1 MKICVRLVPM
11 PMESAYAPLGALGYC
26 LMRNHFLDG
35 LWQTLSLPMKTVDHR
50 PQDKLVDVLVSLLS
64 GCRAIAQI
72 NSRLRPDLA
81 LAQAW
86 GRQQF
91 ADQATI
97 TRTLDAFDGVQI
109 DQLRASS
116 EALLRRESLSL
127 QHNLAADWLWL
138 DIDLTPLPISKHA
151 EGSSKG
157 LFGEKTDTVAN
168 WRGCMRR
175 SITRRCFRGS
185 IQVGRKAA
193 LVTCRRSSNWP
204 PAWLSRR
211 PSASGRSC
219 APMRASAAMPT
230 SMRFWPVTGRC

>member
-11 PMESAYAPLGALGYC
+11 PTETAYAPLGALGYC
-26 LMRNHFLDG
+26 LMRTHFLDA
-35 LWQTLSLPMKTVDHR
+35 LWQTLALPMKTVDHR

-81 LAQAW
+81 LAYAW

-97 TRTLDAFDGVQI
+97 TRTLDAFAAVQI
-109 DQLRASS
+109 DQLRAGS
-116 EALLRRESLSL
+116 EALLRREGLSL
-127 QHNLAADWLWL
+127 RHNLAADWLWL

-157 LFGEKTDTVAN
+157 LFGEKTATVAN

-185 IQVGRKAA
+185 IRAGRKAVPA
-193 LVTCRRSSNWP
+193 TCRQSSNWIP
-204 PAWLSRR
+204 SWPSPRL
-211 PSASGRSC
+211 SASEQSC
-219 APMRASAAMPT
+219 APMRALAATPT
-230 SMRFWPVTGRC
+230 SMRFWPMTGRY

>member
-11 PMESAYAPLGALGYC
+11 PMETAYAPLGALGYC
-26 LMRNHFLDG
+26 LMRTHFLDN
-35 LWQTLSLPMKTVDHR
+35 LWQTLTLPMKTVDHR

-81 LAQAW
+81 LAHAW

-97 TRTLDAFDGVQI
+97 TRTLDAFEGVQI
-109 DQLRASS
+109 DQLRAGS

-127 QHNLAADWLWL
+127 RHNLAADWLWL

-157 LFGEKTDTVAN
+157 LFGEKTAMVAN
-168 WRGCMRR
+168 WRECMRR
-175 SITRRCFRGS
+175 SITRRCFHGS
-185 IQVGRKAA
+185 IQAGRKAA
-193 LVTCRRSSNWP
+193 RVTCRRSSNWL
-204 PAWLSRR
+204 ASWLSPR

-230 SMRFWPVTGRC
+230 SMPCWPMTGRC

>member
-11 PMESAYAPLGALGYC
+11 PMETAYAPLGALGYC
-26 LMRNHFLDG
+26 LMRSHFLDA
-35 LWQTLSLPMKTVDHR
+35 LWQALTLPMKTVDHR
-50 PQDKLVDVLVSLLS
+50 PQDKLADVLVSLLA

-97 TRTLDAFDGVQI
+97 TRTLDAFDGVQL
-109 DQLRASS
+109 DQLRAGS

-127 QHNLAADWLWL
+127 RHDLTADWLWL

-157 LFGEKTDTVAN
+157 LFGEKTATVAN

-175 SITRRCFRGS
+175 SITRRCFHGS
-185 IQVGRKAA
+185 IPADRKAA
-193 LVTCRRSSNWP
+193 RVTCRRSGNWL
-204 PAWLSRR
+204 PAWLSARR
-211 PSASGRSC
+211 SASGRSC

-230 SMRFWPVTGRC
+230 STRFWPVTGRC

>member
-11 PMESAYAPLGALGYC
+11 PTETAYAPLGALGYC
-26 LMRNHFLDG
+26 LMRTQFLG
-35 LWQTLSLPMKTVDHR
+35 ALWETLTLPMKTVDHR

-64 GCRAIAQI
+64 GCRAIAQV

-81 LAQAW
+81 LAHAW

-97 TRTLDAFDGVQI
+97 TRTLDAFEGVQI
-109 DQLRASS
+109 DQLRAGS

-168 WRGCMRR
+168 WRECMRR
-175 SITRRCFRGS
+175 SITRHCFHGS
-185 IQVGRKAA
+185 TQAGRKAA
-193 LVTCRRSSNWP
+193 LVTCRRSTNWRP
-204 PAWLSRR
+204 SWLSPR

-230 SMRFWPVTGRC
+230 SMPCWPMTGRC

>member
-11 PMESAYAPLGALGYC
+11 PTETAYAPLGALGYC
-26 LMRNHFLDG
+26 LMRTHFLDA
-35 LWQTLSLPMKTVDHR
+35 LWQTLTLPMKTVDHR

-64 GCRAIAQI
+64 GCRAIVQI

-81 LAQAW
+81 LAYAW
-86 GRQQF
+86 GCQQF

-97 TRTLDAFDGVQI
+97 TRTLDAFEGLQI
-109 DQLRASS
+109 DQLRAGS

-127 QHNLAADWLWL
+127 RHNLAADWLWL
-138 DIDLTPLPISKHA
+138 DMDLTPLPISKHA

-168 WRGCMRR
+168 WRGCMRH
-175 SITRRCFRGS
+175 SITRRCFHRS
-185 IQVGRKAA
+185 IPAGRRVVP
-193 LVTCRRSSNWP
+193 VTCRRFANWTP
-204 PAWLSRR
+204 SWLSRR
-211 PSASGRSC
+211 PSVSERSC

-230 SMRFWPVTGRC
+230 STQYWLMTGRY

>member
-11 PMESAYAPLGALGYC
+11 PMETAYAPLGALGYC
-26 LMRNHFLDG
+26 LMRSHFLDA
-35 LWQTLSLPMKTVDHR
+35 LRQALTLPMKTVDHR
-50 PQDKLVDVLVSLLS
+50 PQDKLVDALVSLLS

-81 LAQAW
+81 LAHAW

-97 TRTLDAFDGVQI
+97 TRTLDAFDAVQI
-109 DQLRASS
+109 DQLRAGS

-127 QHNLAADWLWL
+127 RHNLVADWLWL

-157 LFGEKTDTVAN
+157 LFGEKTDTAAN
-168 WRGCMRR
+168 WRGCMCR
-175 SITRRCFRGS
+175 SITRRCLRGS
-185 IQVGRKAA
+185 IRAGRRAVP
-193 LVTCRRSSNWP
+193 VTYRRSANWTP
-204 PAWLSRR
+204 FWLSLR
-211 PSASGRSC
+211 PSASARSC
-219 APMRASAAMPT
+219 APMPASAAMPT
-230 SMRFWPVTGRC
+230 SMRFWPVAGRW